1 MYVDIPIKFKISEP
15 LFSLIEGLSWRKQVE
30 LVEISFQFKLPF
42 AIVSVVSWN
51 SIWFINAYYT

>member
-1 MYVDIPIKFKISEP
+1 MPIKFKISEP

-51 SIWFINAYYT
+51 SVWFINAYYT